1 MFECLV
7 GWPPFCADTRQD
19 VYRKSINW
27 QQCLYFP
34 DDVHVGQY
42 SQHLI
47 RRYLYFHSLV
57 LHEKEERETA
67 SPIQIPRHIW
77 PGFKL
82 TFIGSS
88 SLVCNSENRLGRTGA
103 HEIKQHPFF
112 HGVDFDNLRR
122 FRAPF
127 EPRLASEID
136 TTYFPTE
143 DLEIQAANAMDV
155 DDPGA
160 GALQAAPE
168 QQETPE
174 MTLPFIGYTFKR
186 FENNF
191 R

>member
-7 GWPPFCADTRQD
+7 GWPPFCADNRQD
-19 VYRKSINW
+19 VYRKIVNYST
-27 QQCLYFP
+27 CLYFP
-34 DDVHVGQY
+34 DDVTVSSY
-42 SQHLI
+42 SEHLI
-47 RRYLYFHSLV
+47 RRSVSSHPLFTTCL
-57 LHEKEERETA
+57 TA
-67 SPIQIPRHIW
+67 
-77 PGFKL
+77 L
-82 TFIGSS
+82 S
-88 SLVCNSENRLGRTGA
+88 SLVCNTESRLGRSGA

-112 HGVDFDNLRR
+112 AGVDFDNLRR

-127 EPRLASEID
+127 EPRLTSDID

-143 DLEIQAANAMDV
+143 DLEQQARDAMDV
-155 DDPGA
+155 DDPNA

-186 FENNF
+186 FETNF

>member
-7 GWPPFCADTRQD
+7 GWPPFCADNRQD
-19 VYRKSINW
+19 VYRKIVNYST
-27 QQCLYFP
+27 CLYFP
-34 DDVHVGQY
+34 DDVQVSSY
-42 SQHLI
+42 SEHLI
-47 RRYLYFHSLV
+47 RRYVVFSHPFNDTEKPSDESL
-57 LHEKEERETA
+57 
-67 SPIQIPRHIW
+67 
-77 PGFKL
+77 
-82 TFIGSS
+82 
-88 SLVCNSENRLGRTGA
+88 SLVCNTESRLGRSGA

-112 HGVDFDNLRR
+112 AGVDFDNLRR

-127 EPRLASEID
+127 EPRLTSDID

-143 DLEIQAANAMDV
+143 DLEQQARDAMDI
-155 DDPGA
+155 DDPNA

-186 FENNF
+186 FETNF